1 MLSENQSTLIK
12 NYYANKKIQ
21 TEYINNIKTIISK
34 KKSNFSNIFIY
45 TTPYVN
51 EIAITISEIF
61 TINGINNSIH
71 TSLVSESHINIV
83 NNDDDYKIFII
94 AFQSFFTGQKSNLM
108 QLKPYTYI
116 LYQLEQVNTSE
127 KYHNIIK
134 PYIENFMKK
143 SLLILEY
150 NNDNYNMYKNIKNI
164 HEVKI
169 PINSKLLIH
178 NDKDI
183 DLLFYGT
190 MNDRR
195 KKILDSYKK
204 HFKIVILT
212 DVFGNELQ
220 EYLKKSKIVL
230 NIHYYENALLE
241 TCRIN
246 EVLRYGCK
254 IISENVNSNND
265 NMYGNMILFTD
276 FFEIEETV
284 ELISKSLRFIDIDNS
299 VNEKKKII
307 TDIISQNNSSFM
319 NIVKYIKY
327 PYLFN
332 KYLLKLS
339 DVNNEIKY
347 DVIRSNILELS
358 TKYISDISSVNEH
371 TEIIPENIID
381 IILDIFYKDGKYN
394 SSDNKIIQSFM
405 VDNKEYFTDII
416 PNIKNY
422 IKLES
427 ENDKEIHNAKENMEI
442 EKNKLHT
449 TLHIEINNIEDE
461 FIKNKNNIDI
471 FVENKKHILY
481 STDKTNDILYH
492 EKKFA
497 TTEIILKKELENIYE
512 CNNENYKLYFDSLPN
527 IKNINDDL
535 KREQAILNSN
545 IKILENEIKDISETV
560 NLNRPLKIENNDYY
574 YLYNNTMESLDFTD
588 ENNNYQDIIYNNK
601 YNIKFNVDSV
611 NLIFILQKL
620 KLKLNDIIKN
630 IKYNE
635 KIINIINTAYEDI
648 KKNVLENG
656 TEDDIESIMENKLS
670 ILYNLCDYRIK
681 YADLVNYYDNTMEQ
695 NIYNNIYNN
704 NIEIKSICNLLKMN
718 YIQID
723 KIKQIKEY
731 TIKHFKT
738 YLTELDIEY
747 YNKNIILLNNKEDS
761 INLLHDKYLKEKQK
775 VTLDYDNNIKNLII
789 KHNESNIIKN
799 EILET
804 FKVTLINKFTSYI
817 KKNNKRK
824 EILTECFKKDVKAKF
839 NHKNIVNHIHCYNL
853 YHFDEIYKNYIDV
866 IKNNLNA
873 IIIVTYSIGELDNI
887 TEIDIENFIFLKIKN
902 IGQDIGGKLCIIDYL
917 HKNFIDYSHI
927 IFLHSKTNIK
937 CRKKYFSFIS
947 QDKIDNINDY
957 ISENI
962 DGIFPNIKRTGD
974 WGSNEF
980 IPNKHYINNILD
992 LLNINDTSSEF
1003 IEGNCMILSKR
1014 VIVKLFVENL
1024 YTFYNLLNY
1033 ENTFDLNWVIWYY
1046 KLFNEDLSNVYNK
1059 YINEKLYGN
1068 DRSHNYTK
1076 IDDYHKMGNTCDGYK
1091 FADAMIE
1098 HAFERLYLQV
1108 INSFRDGTYK
1118 LI

>member
-1 MLSENQSTLIK
+1 MLSKNQSILIK
-12 NYYANKKIQ
+12 NYCANKKIQ
-21 TEYINNIKTIISK
+21 TECINNLKTIISK

-45 TTPYVN
+45 TTPYVK
-51 EIAITISEIF
+51 ELAITISEIF

-71 TSLVSESHINIV
+71 TSLVSENHINIV
-83 NNDDDYKIFII
+83 NNDDNYKIFII
-94 AFQSFFTGQKSNLM
+94 AFQSFFTGQKSNLI

-134 PYIENFMKK
+134 PYIENFMNK

-150 NNDNYNMYKNIKNI
+150 NNGNYNMYKNIRNI
-164 HEVKI
+164 HEVKL
-169 PINSKLLIH
+169 PINSKLIID

-190 MNDRR
+190 MNERR
-195 KKILDSYKK
+195 KKIMDSYKK

-265 NMYGNMILFTD
+265 NMYGNMVLFTD

-381 IILDIFYKDGKYN
+381 IILDIFYQDGKYD
-394 SSDNKIIQSFM
+394 SSDNKIIQLFM

-422 IKLES
+422 IKLAS

-461 FIKNKNNIDI
+461 FIKNK
-471 FVENKKHILY
+471 
-481 STDKTNDILYH
+481 
-492 EKKFA
+492 
-497 TTEIILKKELENIYE
+497 
-512 CNNENYKLYFDSLPN
+512 
-527 IKNINDDL
+527 
-535 KREQAILNSN
+535 
-545 IKILENEIKDISETV
+545 
-560 NLNRPLKIENNDYY
+560 
-574 YLYNNTMESLDFTD
+574 
-588 ENNNYQDIIYNNK
+588 
-601 YNIKFNVDSV
+601 
-611 NLIFILQKL
+611 
-620 KLKLNDIIKN
+620 
-630 IKYNE
+630 
-635 KIINIINTAYEDI
+635 
-648 KKNVLENG
+648 
-656 TEDDIESIMENKLS
+656 
-670 ILYNLCDYRIK
+670 
-681 YADLVNYYDNTMEQ
+681 
-695 NIYNNIYNN
+695 
-704 NIEIKSICNLLKMN
+704 
-718 YIQID
+718 
-723 KIKQIKEY
+723 
-731 TIKHFKT
+731 
-738 YLTELDIEY
+738 
-747 YNKNIILLNNKEDS
+747 EDS
-761 INLLHDKYLKEKQK
+761 INLLQDKYLKEKQK
-775 VTLDYDNNIKNLII
+775 VTLDYDNNIKKLII

-799 EILET
+799 EIMET

-817 KKNNKRK
+817 KQNNKRK
-824 EILTECFKKDVKAKF
+824 EILTECFKKDVKARF
-839 NHKNIVNHIHCYNL
+839 NDKNIVNHIHCYNL
-853 YHFDEIYKNYIDV
+853 YQFDGIYKNYIDI

-937 CRKKYFSFIS
+937 CREKYFSFIS

-1003 IEGNCMILSKR
+1003 IEGNCMILR
-1014 VIVKLFVENL
+1014 
-1024 YTFYNLLNY
+1024 
-1033 ENTFDLNWVIWYY
+1033 
-1046 KLFNEDLSNVYNK
+1046 
-1059 YINEKLYGN
+1059 
-1068 DRSHNYTK
+1068 
-1076 IDDYHKMGNTCDGYK
+1076 
-1091 FADAMIE
+1091 
-1098 HAFERLYLQV
+1098 
-1108 INSFRDGTYK
+1108 
-1118 LI
+1118 